1 MRGFFIFFLIF
12 IQALPLMSWASEDEY
27 RNEKKYELTAAVS
40 MNYPFLS
47 TSYRSEYST
56 PFMYGQDFSAA
67 SQILTLEGRRSLGV
81 SVAFNYFPHQ
91 NFGLQILLDYFKST
105 IEGENDPYELS
116 FEYTSYLPPDYIP
129 REETYESSL
138 DWPDTEGYIKH
149 LSLCLNGISRF
160 KIGKNVFASLSA
172 GLSYHSISGMASSL
186 GYSKF
191 WLGGHSVLFSE
202 NFQFEFSF
210 EPASKIGINVGGE
223 VSIDLSKM
231 VCFAVGYRYFYCSPI
246 LCDIHLEE
254 IINEDEII
262 RSLEESFQQVEEHMN
277 LEPAEINP
285 SFGRIHIG
293 LKFKF

>member
-27 RNEKKYELTAAVS
+27 RNEKKYELTAAVN
-40 MNYPFLS
+40 MNYPFLR

-56 PFMYGQDFSAA
+56 PFMYGQDVSSA
-67 SQILTLEGRRSLGV
+67 SQILNLEGRRSLGV

-116 FEYTSYLPPDYIP
+116 FEYTAYFPPSYIP
-129 REETYESSL
+129 QQVTYESSL
-138 DWPDTEGYIKH
+138 NWPDTEGHLKQ
-149 LSLCLNGISRF
+149 LSLSLNGIGRF
-160 KIGKNVFASLSA
+160 IIEENISASLSA
-172 GLSYHSISGMASSL
+172 GLSYFQVSGRASSL

-191 WLGGHSVLFSE
+191 WLGGHSVLF
-202 NFQFEFSF
+202 NQNYQFEFSF
-210 EPASKIGINVGGE
+210 EPTSKIGINVGGE
-223 VSIDLSKM
+223 VSIDFSEM

-246 LCDIHLEE
+246 LGDIHLEE

>member
-1 MRGFFIFFLIF
+1 MRGFFVFLLIF
-12 IQALPLMSWASEDEY
+12 MQVLSLMSWASEDEY
-27 RNEKKYELTAAVS
+27 RNKKKFELTAAVS
-40 MNYPFLS
+40 TNFPFLD
-47 TSYRSEYST
+47 TSYRHQYTT
-56 PFMYGQDFSAA
+56 PFLYGQDVSSA

-81 SVAFNYFPHQ
+81 SLAFNYFPHE
-91 NFGLQILLDYFKST
+91 NFGLQILLDYSKST
-105 IEGENDPYELS
+105 IEGENTPYQLS

-129 REETYESSL
+129 RQQTYESSL

-149 LSLCLNGISRF
+149 LSLSLNGISRF
-160 KIGKNVFASLSA
+160 KIGKEVFASLSA
-172 GLSYHSISGMASSL
+172 GLSYHSISGRASSL

-191 WLGGHSVLFSE
+191 WLGGHSVLFNE
-202 NFQFEFSF
+202 NYKFEFSF

-223 VSIDLSKM
+223 VSIDLSEM

-246 LCDIHLEE
+246 LSDIHLEE

-262 RSLEESFQQVEEHMN
+262 ITLKESFEQVEEHMN

-285 SFGRIHIG
+285 SFMLIHIG